1 MKNIPLEE
9 ALELSE
15 TAKSEKTG
23 AWRWGTV
30 STYVAELDGK
40 NYEFTIRYHSEQGA
54 FDSNSDN
61 IDLCEVEPI
70 EVKTTEWVRVK
81 QPEPVPASKP
91 ACPVTGD
98 GA

>member
-1 MKNIPLEE
+1 MKTIPLEE

-23 AWRWGTV
+23 SWRWGTV

-40 NYEFTIRYHSEQGA
+40 NYEFTIRYHSEHGA

-61 IDLCEVEPI
+61 IDLYEVEPV
-70 EVKTTEWVRVK
+70 EVKTTKWVRVA
-81 QPEPVPASKP
+81 QPAPAPVSKS
-91 ACPVTGD
+91 AQGV
-98 GA
+98 AQ